1 MSLRWDRR
9 IDVRTRPRTADHPRA
24 ERSAPR
30 RHEDTRLSSAYLDGA
45 APGTP
50 DGGSLRRARPGVPA
64 RTPRR
69 GLVLT
74 VAGQRRIPTDF
85 PRTGANEVLRTPY
98 PAAVCRRPT
107 PPGRLRPALRFLRT
121 APPAPNDPHVLQRS
135 CRVRCGSF
143 MRIARPLRDTC
154 DCSASVVAW
163 KSSCHTAN
171 RRCPW
176 ASPLLRAPGARAGA
190 GRPRARPAPVSRP
203 AGWRATGPAVCPA
216 TRPARGAGSSRRPA
230 PVPHRAPHP
239 GSLRRAP
246 WPWSP
251 YGRTSGPLLAA
262 WDARSAGQTHPAPR
276 EIRMASTRLRAPV
289 LRVMAAR

>member
-176 ASPLLRAPGARAGA
+176 ASPLLRAPGARAGGRRPTAGPARACLTA
-190 GRPRARPAPVSRP
+190 GRVAGDRARRLSGYPAGARGRLITPARACASPRASPWLAPSRALAVVALRTDIGP
-203 AGWRATGPAVCPA
+203 TPRGVGRAVGRSDPP
-216 TRPARGAGSSRRPA
+216 
-230 PVPHRAPHP
+230 RAP
-239 GSLRRAP
+239 
-246 WPWSP
+246 
-251 YGRTSGPLLAA
+251 
-262 WDARSAGQTHPAPR
+262 
-276 EIRMASTRLRAPV
+276 
-289 LRVMAAR
+289 

>member
-107 PPGRLRPALRFLRT
+107 PPAASGRRSGSLGPPRPPRTIRMSFSVRAGSVADHSCALHGLFVTHATVPLRSWRGSLRATPRTGGAPGLRRCSGHPVRGRVPADRRPGPRLSHGRPGGGRPGPPSVRLPGRRAGPAHHAGPRLCLTARLTLARSVARLGRGRLT
-121 APPAPNDPHVLQRS
+121 D
-135 CRVRCGSF
+135 G
-143 MRIARPLRDTC
+143 
-154 DCSASVVAW
+154 
-163 KSSCHTAN
+163 
-171 RRCPW
+171 RR
-176 ASPLLRAPGARAGA
+176 AH
-190 GRPRARPAPVSRP
+190 
-203 AGWRATGPAVCPA
+203 
-216 TRPARGAGSSRRPA
+216 SSRRGTRGR
-230 PVPHRAPHP
+230 PVRPTPRPVRSVWRPH
-239 GSLRRAP
+239 GC
-246 WPWSP
+246 
-251 YGRTSGPLLAA
+251 GP
-262 WDARSAGQTHPAPR
+262 RSYA
-276 EIRMASTRLRAPV
+276 
-289 LRVMAAR
+289 